1 MSPQET
7 LQYEARTRTRQAVVA
22 GLAGILL
29 VGAAALQLSGPQSKV
44 NELTIGLITEHKRFP
59 IDVIGAV
66 INGLG
71 LLAVAWTLSYVF
83 SITRARNAD
92 LGTWIR
98 GIAIAGGVLA
108 AITAVVY
115 AILVAI
121 KAHQFVTTGDQTY
134 MEAHHLTSATGFVAV
149 PVVGQLGALLLA
161 IGFVMTSLSAMR
173 VGLLTRFMGYLGI
186 FVGVLVLFPIGSPVP
201 IVQGFWLF
209 ALAYLLSGRW
219 PSGVPPAWSSGRAE
233 RWPSSQEMRE
243 QRMKAR
249 EQSGGSGRSRPAKP
263 SEPSKA
269 SRPSKPEQAATN
281 GADAETVASTTP
293 GQTRASTPK
302 RKRKRRS

>member
-1 MSPQET
+1 MSPDET

-22 GLAGILL
+22 GVAGILL
-29 VGAAALQLSGPQSKV
+29 VGAAVLQLSGPQSKI

-92 LGTWIR
+92 LRTWIR

-134 MEAHHLTSATGFVAV
+134 MEANHLTSQTGFVAV

-161 IGFVMTSLSAMR
+161 IGFVMTSLNAMR

-249 EQSGGSGRSRPAKP
+249 EQSIGAAGRSKPAKASQPSKP
-263 SEPSKA
+263 SE
-269 SRPSKPEQAATN
+269 RAATN
-281 GADAETVASTTP
+281 GGDAETVASPTQ
-293 GQTRASTPK
+293 GRTRASTSK
-302 RKRKRRS
+302 RKRKRRN

>member
-1 MSPQET
+1 MNPQET
-7 LQYEARTRTRQAVVA
+7 LQYEERTRMRHAVVA

-29 VGAAALQLSGPQSKV
+29 VGAAALQLSGPQSKI

-92 LGTWIR
+92 LRTWIR

-134 MEAHHLTSATGFVAV
+134 MEANHLTSATGFVAV

-161 IGFVMTSLSAMR
+161 IGFVMTSLNAMR

-209 ALAYLLSGRW
+209 ALGYLLSGRW
-219 PSGVPPAWSSGRAE
+219 PSGVPPAWSSGKAE
-233 RWPSSQEMRE
+233 RWPSSQELRE

-249 EQSGGSGRSRPAKP
+249 EQSGGGAGRSKPAK
-263 SEPSKA
+263 A
-269 SRPSKPEQAATN
+269 SPPSKPSQAERAATN
-281 GADAETVASTTP
+281 GADAETVASPTQ
-293 GQTRASTPK
+293 GRTRASTPK
-302 RKRKRRS
+302 RKRKRRN

>member
-29 VGAAALQLSGPQSKV
+29 VGAAVLQLSGPQSKIS
-44 NELTIGLITEHKRFP
+44 ELTIGLITEHKRFP
-59 IDVIGAV
+59 VDVIGAV

-71 LLAVAWTLSYVF
+71 LCAVAWTLSYLF
-83 SITRARNAD
+83 SITRARNPD
-92 LGTWIR
+92 LRTWIR

-108 AITAVVY
+108 AITGVVY

-134 MEAHHLTSATGFVAV
+134 MEANHLTSATGFVAV
-149 PVVGQLGALLLA
+149 PVIGQLGALLLA
-161 IGFVMTSLSAMR
+161 IGFVMTSLNAMR
-173 VGLLTRFMGYLGI
+173 VGLLSRFMGYLGI

-201 IVQGFWLF
+201 IVQGFWLL
-209 ALAYLLSGRW
+209 ALAYLLTGRW

-243 QRMKAR
+243 QRTKAR
-249 EQSGGSGRSRPAKP
+249 EHAGAGPARSKP
-263 SEPSKA
+263 SQPSKA
-269 SRPSKPEQAATN
+269 ERAAT
-281 GADAETVASTTP
+281 DAEPETVASPT
-293 GQTRASTPK
+293 QARTRASTPK
-302 RKRKRRS
+302 RKRKRRN

>member
-1 MSPQET
+1 MNPQET

-29 VGAAALQLSGPQSKV
+29 VGAAVLQLSGPQSKI

-59 IDVIGAV
+59 VDVIGAV

-92 LGTWIR
+92 LRTWVR

-108 AITAVVY
+108 AITGVVY
-115 AILVAI
+115 AILIAI

-134 MEAHHLTSATGFVAV
+134 MEANHLTSATGFAAV

-161 IGFVMTSLSAMR
+161 VGFVMTSLNAMR

-201 IVQGFWLF
+201 IVQGFWLL
-209 ALAYLLSGRW
+209 ALAYLITGRW
-219 PSGVPPAWSSGRAE
+219 PSGVPPAWSSGKAE

-249 EQSGGSGRSRPAKP
+249 EQGMGGPARSKPAKA
-263 SEPSKA
+263 SQPSK
-269 SRPSKPEQAATN
+269 SERAATN
-281 GADAETVASTTP
+281 GAEAETVASPTQ
-293 GQTRASTPK
+293 GRTRASTPK
-302 RKRKRRS
+302 RKRKRRN